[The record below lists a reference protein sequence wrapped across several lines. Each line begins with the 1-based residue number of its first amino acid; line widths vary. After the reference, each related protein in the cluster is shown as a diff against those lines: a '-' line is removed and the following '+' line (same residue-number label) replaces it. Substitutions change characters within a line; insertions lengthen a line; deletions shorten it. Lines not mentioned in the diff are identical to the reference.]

1 MIGWRLMRPLVS
13 SLIVLVAMCSVALAS
28 TGQREHHLRLRTKHG
43 PVHVWFPAGYDRA
56 TAATVVFV
64 HGYFADVDT
73 AWSRYRLAAQFRAS
87 RMNALFVACEAPTS
101 PSDRVTWASLGDL
114 LRAVGGKLGALPE
127 GRLVVIGHSGA
138 HRTLAGWL
146 DDPRIDTIALVDAA
160 YSDLSVY
167 RAWLEQRSGRRL
179 IDVGDVTRA
188 VTDAFH
194 DDLPE
199 TLVVDRFPPPERG
212 VLSPE
217 VQCAR
222 VVYVRSFIGHMELVT
237 GGVALPMIL
246 RALEAPL
253 VEDIARDTPIP
264 QLAAG
269 DRWASS

>member
-1 MIGWRLMRPLVS
+1 MS
-13 SLIVLVAMCSVALAS
+13 SMIVLLALCGAAHAA
-28 TGQREHHLRLRTKHG
+28 TGKHERHLRFRTQHG
-43 PVHVWFPAGYDRA
+43 PVHLWFPAGYDRA

-73 AWSRYRLAAQFRAS
+73 AWSRYHLAAQFRVS
-87 RMNALFVACEAPTS
+87 RMNALFIACEAPTS
-101 PSDRVTWASLGDL
+101 QHDRVAWASLGDL
-114 LRAVGGKLGALPE
+114 LSAVAGKLEQLPD

-146 DDPRIDTIALVDAA
+146 DEPRVDTIALVDAA
-160 YSDLSVY
+160 FSDLSAY
-167 RAWLEQRSGRRL
+167 RVWLEQRTGRRL

-194 DDLPE
+194 DDLPD

-212 VLSPE
+212 MMSPD
-217 VQCAR
+217 VQYAR
-222 VVYVRSFIGHMELVT
+222 VVYVRSFMGHMELVT

-253 VEDIARDTPIP
+253 VEDLGRDTTIP
-264 QLAAG
+264 HPGA
-269 DRWASS
+269 DS

>member
-1 MIGWRLMRPLVS
+1 MRTLVS
-13 SLIVLVAMCSVALAS
+13 SMIVLLALCSAALAAA
-28 TGQREHHLRLRTKHG
+28 GKHERHLRFRTQHG
-43 PVHVWFPAGYDRA
+43 PLHVWFPAGYDRA

-73 AWSRYRLAAQFRAS
+73 AWSRYHLAAQFRAS
-87 RMNALFVACEAPTS
+87 RMNALFIACEAPTS
-101 PSDRVTWASLGDL
+101 QHDRVAWASLGDL
-114 LRAVGGKLGALPE
+114 LRTVAGKLGQLPD

-146 DDPRIDTIALVDAA
+146 DEPRVDTIALVDAA
-160 YSDLSVY
+160 YSDLSSY
-167 RAWLEQRSGRRL
+167 RAWLEQRTGRRL

-194 DDLPE
+194 NDLPE

-212 VLSPE
+212 MLSPE
-217 VQCAR
+217 VQSAR
-222 VVYVRSFIGHMELVT
+222 VVYVRSFMGHMELVT

-253 VEDIARDTPIP
+253 VEDLERDTPIP
-264 QLAAG
+264 QPVAA
-269 DRWASS
+269 DSYASS